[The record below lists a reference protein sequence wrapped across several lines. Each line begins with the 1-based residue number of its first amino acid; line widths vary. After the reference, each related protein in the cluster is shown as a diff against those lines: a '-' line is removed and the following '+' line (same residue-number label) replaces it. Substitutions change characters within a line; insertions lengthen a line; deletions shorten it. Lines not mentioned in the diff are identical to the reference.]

1 MRSKL
6 NFLIN
11 ISLKKKIKSKWFLI
25 ANIVIAVLMIG
36 IINIDSIITF
46 FGGDFDSKTKI

>member
-11 ISLKKKIKSKWFLI
+11 MSLNKKIKSKWFLI
-25 ANIVIAVLMIG
+25 SNIVIAILMIA
-36 IINIDSIITF
+36 IINIDSILTF
-46 FGGDFDSKTKI
+46 FGGDFDS